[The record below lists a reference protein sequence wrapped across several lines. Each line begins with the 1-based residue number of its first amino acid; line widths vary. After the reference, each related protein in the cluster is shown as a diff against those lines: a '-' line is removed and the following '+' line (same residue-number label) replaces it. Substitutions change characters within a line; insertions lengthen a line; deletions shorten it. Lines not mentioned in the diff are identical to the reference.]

1 MIVSPGGRALGGRW
15 GGQKRNWGD
24 PPRCLFIAPA
34 IALRLASPA
43 WFLRG
48 GLLAEGLSAEP
59 ICSLG
64 PFGLSQRR
72 VQGRTGTQN
81 SWRRTGEAGWELLAG
96 VKIVVVVHPESF
108 LQAGAR
114 KANGPV
120 NLHVSGAL
128 LGQEEMAASGLKGFS
143 QVRFTRLP
151 RQQGLK
157 LTLLA
162 TPAPTSPDKN
172 QILHSRVL
180 TAGD

>member
-15 GGQKRNWGD
+15 GGQERNWGD

-48 GLLAEGLSAEP
+48 GLLAQCGAGLQSRAFWVEPEVGSRANGHTTRGEG
-59 ICSLG
+59 
-64 PFGLSQRR
+64 R
-72 VQGRTGTQN
+72 VKPGGNAKGCLTHT
-81 SWRRTGEAGWELLAG
+81 GWELLAG
-96 VKIVVVVHPESF
+96 VKIMVVVHPESF

-128 LGQEEMAASGLKGFS
+128 LVVEGLFPS
-143 QVRFTRLP
+143 QV
-151 RQQGLK
+151 
-157 LTLLA
+157 
-162 TPAPTSPDKN
+162 
-172 QILHSRVL
+172 H
-180 TAGD
+180 